1 MRWFLAL
8 AVLAGCTPVNMLAT
22 RSQVVELREGQTAPR
37 SGVLISWDLWNRMT
51 NGLPA
56 PDENGVI
63 SIEMNVTPL
72 TEDHAIIQAWKEL
85 RDDRGDFCLDEVLDL
100 SQALSGRNIT
110 AEYAVVVI
118 KRFKGE

>member
-8 AVLAGCTPVNMLAT
+8 AVLAGCAPANMLAT

-37 SGVLISWDLWNRMT
+37 SGILISWDLWNRMT

-56 PDENGVI
+56 PDENGII
-63 SIEMNVTPL
+63 SIEMNVTLL

-110 AEYAVVVI
+110 AEYAVAVI